1 MLNRNDSYAMTV
13 GPTPVFNCEVV
24 PCLRA
29 RDYKDPPLVFV
40 SGVDLYNQTV
50 TGDVAKTLNSISSD
64 ADHVPCVVQQRAMFW
79 NGDDVVGCLTA
90 NNANGGQRMPDK
102 DNFGCILVEVE
113 RACV

>member
-1 MLNRNDSYAMTV
+1 MLNKSESYAMTV
-13 GPTPVFNCEVV
+13 GPTPVYGYEVV

-29 RDYKDPPLVFV
+29 RDYKDPPLVFL